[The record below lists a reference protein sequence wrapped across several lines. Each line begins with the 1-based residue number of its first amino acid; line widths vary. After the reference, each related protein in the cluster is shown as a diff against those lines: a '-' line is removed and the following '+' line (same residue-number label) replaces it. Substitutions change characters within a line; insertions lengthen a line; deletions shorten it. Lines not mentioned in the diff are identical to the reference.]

1 MENSILSYKGIRV
14 KTGCL
19 TCRKRRV
26 KCDELKPIC
35 KRCIKANVI
44 CDGYQKKR
52 SVPSPKPGIK
62 TPPCTEAETESTS
75 VSSIERTAS
84 FSPESAR
91 YIPSP
96 RSPLSAPIPP
106 SPRTRHRSELAFY
119 HHFVTSTAPRLFDLE
134 HITFWRDH
142 VGSMAWGNDLV
153 FKAVLAI
160 GGIHQA
166 YLLSASE
173 LTTESMMQSKVSGL
187 RSYGETLRLM
197 ESHTKKDGYTD
208 MQPAIVAG
216 VLLAYCE
223 CIMNHIKPA
232 ALHLKAAGQLL
243 SPSLSLDESPYPAG
257 YEALH
262 ATIAKLDF
270 LAQSIVPYSQ
280 PSIQK
285 DSFDACNYIDVPD
298 SFSKG
303 SVHRSVSSERVELVQ
318 IISRFNHL
326 DNIIWGPWSSKS
338 SRPTSEALSR
348 FQMDLLYWRAN
359 SPLTFDGCSE
369 SLAVLPDCCE
379 PLDELPIPP
388 EPLFFQS
395 SYVALSVAL
404 YNNYM
409 ACSFSM
415 LSNGQD
421 LDRNALCAFHYVY
434 QNLRIAEGLTAATI
448 QESEN
453 IDINMS
459 LLLYLGFR
467 RCYSREWQTWTIQK
481 LRQCG
486 QQGLLDG
493 SAFANTLENIYHLQL
508 RAELQSNY
516 AMKPTYNTTGLLH
529 SRILPLLQPKDES
542 DKWVAYYL
550 RPTAN
555 LDHED
560 VTLCII
566 ARASWRQDKRGNM
579 ASVQFNF
586 YDDLAVADVDV
597 ASLRDWIQSLEASS
611 LPRDESI

>member
-35 KRCIKANVI
+35 KRCIKANVV

-52 SVPSPKPGIK
+52 SIPSPKPAIK
-62 TPPCTEAETESTS
+62 TSPYTEAETESTS

-84 FSPESAR
+84 SSPESAR
-91 YIPSP
+91 YLPSP

-106 SPRTRHRSELAFY
+106 SPKTRHRSELAFY

-153 FKAVLAI
+153 FKAVLAL

-173 LTTESMMQSKVSGL
+173 LTSESMMQSKVSGL
-187 RSYGETLRLM
+187 RAYGETLRLM
-197 ESHTKKDGYTD
+197 ESHSKKDGYTN

-243 SPSLSLDESPYPAG
+243 RPNLSPDRSPYPASD
-257 YEALH
+257 EALH

-285 DSFDACNYIDVPD
+285 DSFDACNYMGVPD
-298 SFSKG
+298 SFSEG
-303 SVHRSVSSERVELVQ
+303 SIHRSVSSERVELVQ

-338 SRPTSEALSR
+338 SRPSSEALSR

-369 SLAVLPDCCE
+369 SLAILPDCDE

-395 SYVALSVAL
+395 SYAALSTAL

-415 LSNGQD
+415 LSNGHD
-421 LDRNALCAFHYVY
+421 HDRNALCAFHYVY
-434 QNLRIAEGLTAATI
+434 QNLRIAEGLTAATL
-448 QESEN
+448 QDSEN
-453 IDINMS
+453 IDINIS
-459 LLLYLGFR
+459 LLLYLSFR
-467 RCYSREWQTWTIQK
+467 RCYSRVWQTWTIQK

-516 AMKPTYNTTGLLH
+516 ALKPTYNTTGLLH

-542 DKWVAYYL
+542 DRWVAYYL
-550 RPTAN
+550 RPTTS

-560 VTLCII
+560 VTLCVI
-566 ARASWRQDKRGNM
+566 ARAAWRQDKRGNM
-579 ASVQFNF
+579 SSVQFDF

-597 ASLRDWIQSLEASS
+597 ASLRDWIQSLEASP
-611 LPRDESI
+611 LPRDGL

>member
-1 MENSILSYKGIRV
+1 MENSILGYKGIRV

-26 KCDELKPIC
+26 KCDELKPVC

-52 SVPSPKPGIK
+52 SIPSPKPAIK

-84 FSPESAR
+84 SSPESAR
-91 YIPSP
+91 YLPSP

-119 HHFVTSTAPRLFDLE
+119 HHFVTSTASRLFDLE

-142 VGSMAWGNDLV
+142 VGSIAWGNDLV
-153 FKAVLAI
+153 FEAILAI

-173 LTTESMMQSKVSGL
+173 LTAESMMQSRVSGL

-197 ESHTKKDGYTD
+197 ESHTKKEGRID

-223 CIMNHIKPA
+223 CIMNRIKPA

-243 SPSLSLDESPYPAG
+243 GPSPSPDLSSYPAG

-280 PSIQK
+280 PSLQK
-285 DSFDACNYIDVPD
+285 DPLDDCSYTGVPD

-303 SVHRSVSSERVELVQ
+303 SIYRSISSERVELVQ
-318 IISRFNHL
+318 TISRFNHL

-369 SLAVLPDCCE
+369 SLAILPDCGE
-379 PLDELPIPP
+379 SLDELPIPP
-388 EPLFFQS
+388 EPLFFKS
-395 SYVALSVAL
+395 NYSALSAAL

-415 LSNGQD
+415 LSSGHD

-434 QNLRIAEGLTAATI
+434 QNMRIAEGLAATTL
-448 QESEN
+448 QENEN
-453 IDINMS
+453 IDINIS

-516 AMKPTYNTTGLLH
+516 AIKPTYNTTGVLH
-529 SRILPLLQPKDES
+529 SRILPLIQPKDES
-542 DKWVAYYL
+542 DRWVAYYL
-550 RPTAN
+550 RPTDS

-560 VTLCII
+560 ITLCII
-566 ARASWRQDKRGNM
+566 ARATWKQDKRGNM
-579 ASVQFNF
+579 TSVQFDF

-597 ASLRDWIQSLEASS
+597 AGLYDWIQSVEASS
-611 LPRDESI
+611 RLRDESL

>member
-1 MENSILSYKGIRV
+1 MEKSILCYKSIRV

-35 KRCIKANVI
+35 RRCIKANVI
-44 CDGYQKKR
+44 CDGYQKRR
-52 SVPSPKPGIK
+52 SIPSPKPAID
-62 TPPCTEAETESTS
+62 TPPYTEAETEIAP
-75 VSSIERTAS
+75 VSSIEFTAS
-84 FSPESAR
+84 YSPESTR
-91 YIPSP
+91 YVPSP
-96 RSPLSAPIPP
+96 RSPLSAPV
-106 SPRTRHRSELAFY
+106 SSFRKTRHRSELAFY

-153 FKAVLAI
+153 FEAVLAI

-173 LTTESMMQSKVSGL
+173 LTAESMMQSRVSGL

-197 ESHTKKDGYTD
+197 ESHTNKDTD
-208 MQPAIVAG
+208 IQPAIVAV

-243 SPSLSLDESPYPAG
+243 RPSLSPDMSPYPAG
-257 YEALH
+257 YKALL
-262 ATIAKLDF
+262 ATITKLDF

-280 PSIQK
+280 PSLWK
-285 DSFDACNYIDVPD
+285 DLSGACSYMDVPD
-298 SFSKG
+298 AFSEG
-303 SVHRSVSSERVELVQ
+303 PCHRSTSGERIELIQ

-326 DNIIWGPWSSKS
+326 DNIIWGPWSSRS
-338 SRPTSEALSR
+338 SRPNSEALSR

-359 SPLTFDGCSE
+359 SPMTFEGCSE
-369 SLAVLPDCCE
+369 SLAILPDCCE
-379 PLDELPIPP
+379 SLIELPIPP
-388 EPLFFQS
+388 EPLVFQS
-395 SYVALSVAL
+395 SHAALTVAL

-415 LSNGQD
+415 LSDGHD
-421 LDRNALCAFHYVY
+421 FDRNALCAFHYVY
-434 QNLRIAEGLTAATI
+434 QNLRIAEGLTAETLR
-448 QESEN
+448 ESETV
-453 IDINMS
+453 DINIS

-467 RCYSREWQTWTIQK
+467 RCYSREWQMWTIQK
-481 LRQCG
+481 LRRCG

-508 RAELQSNY
+508 RAELQSNSGL
-516 AMKPTYNTTGLLH
+516 KPTYNTTGLLH

-542 DKWVAYYL
+542 DRWVAYYL
-550 RPTAN
+550 RPTEHFG
-555 LDHED
+555 HED
-560 VTLCII
+560 MSLCIV
-566 ARASWRQDKRGNM
+566 ARAAWRQDKQGNI
-579 ASVQFNF
+579 ASVQFDF
-586 YDDLAVADVDV
+586 YNDLAIADVDV
-597 ASLRDWIQSLEASS
+597 ANLRDWIQSLEASS
-611 LPRDESI
+611 PPRDEPI

>member
-1 MENSILSYKGIRV
+1 
-14 KTGCL
+14 
-19 TCRKRRV
+19 
-26 KCDELKPIC
+26 
-35 KRCIKANVI
+35 
-44 CDGYQKKR
+44 
-52 SVPSPKPGIK
+52 
-62 TPPCTEAETESTS
+62 
-75 VSSIERTAS
+75 
-84 FSPESAR
+84 
-91 YIPSP
+91 
-96 RSPLSAPIPP
+96 
-106 SPRTRHRSELAFY
+106 
-119 HHFVTSTAPRLFDLE
+119 
-134 HITFWRDH
+134 
-142 VGSMAWGNDLV
+142 MAWGNDLV
-153 FKAVLAI
+153 FEAVLAI

-166 YLLSASE
+166 HLLSASE

-197 ESHTKKDGYTD
+197 ESHTKKEGYTD

-243 SPSLSLDESPYPAG
+243 RPNQSPDLSPYPAG

-285 DSFDACNYIDVPD
+285 DSLDACNYIDVPD

-318 IISRFNHL
+318 IISRFNQL

-338 SRPTSEALSR
+338 SRPNSEALSR

-359 SPLTFDGCSE
+359 STLTIEGCSE
-369 SLAVLPDCCE
+369 SLAILPDCDE
-379 PLDELPIPP
+379 PLDDLPIPP

-395 SYVALSVAL
+395 SYAALSAAL

-415 LSNGQD
+415 LSNGHD

-434 QNLRIAEGLTAATI
+434 QNLRIAEGLAVATL
-448 QESEN
+448 QDSEN
-453 IDINMS
+453 IDINIS
-459 LLLYLGFR
+459 LLLYLSFR

-516 AMKPTYNTTGLLH
+516 ALKSAYHTTGPLH
-529 SRILPLLQPKDES
+529 SRILPLLQPKDER
-542 DKWVAYYL
+542 DRWIAYYL
-550 RPTAN
+550 RPTAS
-555 LDHED
+555 LGHED
-560 VTLCII
+560 VALCVI
-566 ARASWRQDKRGNM
+566 ARATWGQDKRGDM
-579 ASVQFNF
+579 FSVQFDF

-611 LPRDESI
+611 LPR

>member
-1 MENSILSYKGIRV
+1 MENSILCYKSIRV
-14 KTGCL
+14 RTGCL

-26 KCDELKPIC
+26 KCDELKPVC

-52 SVPSPKPGIK
+52 SIPSPKPAIT
-62 TPPCTEAETESTS
+62 TPSYTEAETEIASS
-75 VSSIERTAS
+75 SSIEPTAS
-84 FSPESAR
+84 SSTESTR
-91 YIPSP
+91 YVPSP
-96 RSPLSAPIPP
+96 RSLLSAPMP
-106 SPRTRHRSELAFY
+106 SSPKTRHCSELAFY

-153 FKAVLAI
+153 FEAVLAI

-166 YLLSASE
+166 HLLSASE
-173 LTTESMMQSKVSGL
+173 LTSESMMQSKVAGL
-187 RSYGETLRLM
+187 RSYGEALRLM
-197 ESHTKKDGYTD
+197 ESHTKRDGSTD
-208 MQPAIVAG
+208 MQSAIVAV

-232 ALHLKAAGQLL
+232 AFHLKAAGQLL
-243 SPSLSLDESPYPAG
+243 GPSLSPDLSPYPAG

-285 DSFDACNYIDVPD
+285 DSLDACNYRSIPH
-298 SFSKG
+298 SFYKG
-303 SVHRSVSSERVELVQ
+303 SGHRSISSERVELFQ

-338 SRPTSEALSR
+338 SRPTPEALSR

-359 SPLTFDGCSE
+359 SPLTFESCLE
-369 SLAVLPDCCE
+369 SLAILPDCGE

-395 SYVALSVAL
+395 SNAAISAAL

-415 LSNGQD
+415 LSNGHD

-434 QNLRIAEGLTAATI
+434 QNLRIAEGLAAITL
-448 QESEN
+448 QASEN
-453 IDINMS
+453 IDINMA

-493 SAFANTLENIYHLQL
+493 SAFANTLENTYHLQL

-516 AMKPTYNTTGLLH
+516 ALKPTYNTTGLLH

-542 DKWVAYYL
+542 DRWEAYYL
-550 RPTAN
+550 RPTVS
-555 LDHED
+555 LDQED
-560 VTLCII
+560 ITLCII
-566 ARASWRQDKRGNM
+566 ARASWRQDKQGNM
-579 ASVQFNF
+579 ASVKFHF
-586 YDDLAVADVDV
+586 YEDLTVADGDV
-597 ASLRDWIQSLEASS
+597 ANLRDWIQSLEASS
-611 LPRDESI
+611 LPQGISI

>member
-1 MENSILSYKGIRV
+1 MENSILCYKSIRV
-14 KTGCL
+14 RTGCL

-26 KCDELKPIC
+26 KCDELKPVC

-52 SVPSPKPGIK
+52 SIPSPKPAIT
-62 TPPCTEAETESTS
+62 TPSYTEAETEIASA
-75 VSSIERTAS
+75 SSIEPTAS
-84 FSPESAR
+84 SSPESTR
-91 YIPSP
+91 YVPSP
-96 RSPLSAPIPP
+96 RSLLSAPIPS

-119 HHFVTSTAPRLFDLE
+119 HYFVTSTAPRLFDLE

-153 FKAVLAI
+153 FEAVLAI
-160 GGIHQA
+160 GGTHQA
-166 YLLSASE
+166 HLLSASE
-173 LTTESMMQSKVSGL
+173 LTAESMIQSKVSGL
-187 RSYGETLRLM
+187 HSYGEALRLM
-197 ESHTKKDGYTD
+197 EAHTKRDGSTD
-208 MQPAIVAG
+208 MQSAIVAI

-232 ALHLKAAGQLL
+232 AFHLKAAGQLL
-243 SPSLSLDESPYPAG
+243 GLSLSPDLSPYPAG

-285 DSFDACNYIDVPD
+285 DSLDACNYTSVPD
-298 SFSKG
+298 SFSQEFG
-303 SVHRSVSSERVELVQ
+303 HRSISSERVELVQ

-338 SRPTSEALSR
+338 SRPTPEALSR

-359 SPLTFDGCSE
+359 SPLTFESCSE
-369 SLAVLPDCCE
+369 SLAILPDCGE

-395 SYVALSVAL
+395 SNAAISAAL

-415 LSNGQD
+415 LSNGHD
-421 LDRNALCAFHYVY
+421 PDRNALCAFHYVY
-434 QNLRIAEGLTAATI
+434 QNLRIAEGLTTATSR
-448 QESEN
+448 ESEN

-467 RCYSREWQTWTIQK
+467 RCYFREWQTWTIQK
-481 LRQCG
+481 LRRYG

-493 SAFANTLENIYHLQL
+493 SAFANTLENTYHLQL

-516 AMKPTYNTTGLLH
+516 ALKPTYNTTGLLH

-542 DKWVAYYL
+542 DRWVAYYL
-550 RPTAN
+550 RPTVS
-555 LDHED
+555 LDQED
-560 VTLCII
+560 ITLCII
-566 ARASWRQDKRGNM
+566 ARAAWRQEKQGNM
-579 ASVQFNF
+579 ASVKFNF
-586 YDDLAVADVDV
+586 YDDLAVADGDV
-597 ASLRDWIQSLEASS
+597 ANLRDWIQSLEASS